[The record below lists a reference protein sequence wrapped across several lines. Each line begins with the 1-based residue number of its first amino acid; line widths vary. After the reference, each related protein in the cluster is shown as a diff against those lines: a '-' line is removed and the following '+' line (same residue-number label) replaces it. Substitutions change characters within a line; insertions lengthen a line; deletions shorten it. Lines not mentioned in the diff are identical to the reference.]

1 MPVRN
6 GATTI
11 LRAVRSVLDGT
22 LRSIELIV
30 VDDGSTDG
38 SADVVAS
45 LKDSRVRVLKSGFEG
60 IATALNIGVKAAA
73 APFIGRM
80 DVDDIASPYRLE
92 WQVDAL
98 RRGQADIVGSRVRI
112 VDLEGNA
119 VASMQ
124 RYERWINDH
133 CTWQDISGLRFVE
146 SPLVHPSVTARR
158 EVFELGY
165 RNGHFPEDYDLWLR
179 AFAAGFRAEKLP
191 DVLLDW
197 VDGPGRLTRCDTR
210 YSPEAFD
217 RCRREYLLQGPLRG
231 GQPVD
236 LWGAGKTGKPWLRW
250 WRRMQ
255 RPVRYLYDI
264 NPRLIGERIHG
275 VVVETAEQI
284 RAADGTMMIIAVGA
298 EGARELI
305 RPALEA
311 KGYILG
317 RDAWFVA

>member
-1 MPVRN
+1 MDPMRISLSTPTYNERENLTLLAEEIFAIV
-6 GATTI
+6 GAEPDI
-11 LRAVRSVLDGT
+11 DL
-22 LRSIELIV
+22 ELIV
-30 VDDGSTDG
+30 VDDGSSDG

-60 IATALNIGVKAAA
+60 IATALNIGVKAAT

-179 AFAAGFRAEKLP
+179 ITAALPTLHIAEPLVKKYGGHSDQLSRSRWGMDRYRIQSLEKL
-191 DVLLDW
+191 LAAKTLTTMQE
-197 VDGPGRLTRCDTR
+197 RQALEELTRKIDI
-210 YSPEAFD
+210 
-217 RCRREYLLQGPLRG
+217 YL
-231 GQPVD
+231 
-236 LWGAGKTGKPWLRW
+236 T
-250 WRRMQ
+250 
-255 RPVRYLYDI
+255 
-264 NPRLIGERIHG
+264 
-275 VVVETAEQI
+275 
-284 RAADGTMMIIAVGA
+284 
-298 EGARELI
+298 GARRRQRQNEIAIYACKEIFYRRLLASSSFLVTTEAV
-305 RPALEA
+305 RTEEA
-311 KGYILG
+311 KMC
-317 RDAWFVA
+317 V